1 MIALYDVFALHCRN
15 LQHTIQ
21 ARLIRLRTLIQ
32 LDLFHEAHRVIQ
44 MLLDGQKL
52 PSTQLPGHYRTS
64 ITDASSSKLKV
75 KHRLIV
81 QYQVSFRF

>member
-15 LQHTIQ
+15 LQHTVQ
-21 ARLIRLRTLIQ
+21 ARLIRLRALIQ
-32 LDLFHEAHRVIQ
+32 LDLFHEAHRVVQ

-52 PSTQLPGHYRTS
+52 PSTQLAGHYRTS

-75 KHRLIV
+75 KKKHI
-81 QYQVSFRF
+81 F